1 MYILG
6 DKFLKHAVSMQEED
20 LANSFCKY
28 LFVLTAEYI
37 TKRIFM
43 IQAANLTGAW
53 GIFSF
58 LTGLGI

>member
-43 IQAANLTGAW
+43 IQAANLTGA
-53 GIFSF
+53 
-58 LTGLGI
+58 